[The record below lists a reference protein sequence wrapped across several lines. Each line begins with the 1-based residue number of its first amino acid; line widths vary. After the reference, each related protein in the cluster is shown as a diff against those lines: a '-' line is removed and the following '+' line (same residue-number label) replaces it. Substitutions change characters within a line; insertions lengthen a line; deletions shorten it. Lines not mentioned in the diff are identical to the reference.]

1 MALFE
6 RHKLLLSMQMC
17 IELAKKKNEVN
28 MEEYDFFLRGG
39 VVLGDVEQTPNP
51 DPEWISNEMWDNIT
65 ELNVKVET
73 FANIESALVHSRRE
87 WKRWYQ

>member
-1 MALFE
+1 
-6 RHKLLLSMQMC
+6 MQMC